1 MLFYKWNTQIS
12 YISRSEPLIYQ
23 QCMHKVGYASTFQTV
38 LSSFMLTFSTN
49 ICTMFGRYAIFVSPE
64 FPWLFDLSLITSF
77 QNRSFLDLRFTNWST
92 ANNVAGQDSLARR
105 LWSDW
110 VNLPPPPPPTSPTPY
125 VQGTTSVI
133 TWLRKSKRFVAIK
146 HCHNERLLVLTV
158 YDLYV
163 QDTWTRFNQKL
174 QNICQIYN
182 ICGLRLNRKHL

>member
-1 MLFYKWNTQIS
+1 
-12 YISRSEPLIYQ
+12 
-23 QCMHKVGYASTFQTV
+23 MHKVGYASTFQTV

-49 ICTMFGRYAIFVSPE
+49 ICTMFGLYAIFVSPE

-110 VNLPPPPPPTSPTPY
+110 VNLPPPTTSPTPY

-133 TWLRKSKRFVAIK
+133 TWLRKNKRFVTVNIATMCVCSFWLSTTYMFKTHEPNLTKNFKIFVK
-146 HCHNERLLVLTV
+146 FIIFVDSGLPGNLCNLYSIIVL
-158 YDLYV
+158 
-163 QDTWTRFNQKL
+163 
-174 QNICQIYN
+174 
-182 ICGLRLNRKHL
+182 RKM

>member
-23 QCMHKVGYASTFQTV
+23 HCMHKVGYASTFQSV
-38 LSSFMLTFSTN
+38 LPPSFMLTFSTN

-110 VNLPPPPPPTSPTPY
+110 VNLPPPLIPPY

-133 TWLRKSKRFVAIK
+133 TWLRKNKRFVAYK
-146 HCHNERLLVLTV
+146 HCHNVRLLVLTF

-163 QDTWTRFNQKL
+163 QDTWTKFNRKL

-182 ICGLRLNRKHL
+182 ICGLNRKPM